1 MLKTRS
7 FMAVSLLLA
16 ACSGAQDPGGEDGDS
31 GDTSG
36 TGATSSGTGSQGN
49 GGGPP
54 GASGGS
60 TGDPGNPG
68 TCVPGVPG
76 TSQLRRLTNAQ
87 YDETVAKLL
96 GLTELNGAPP
106 SSLLVPDQTG
116 SMTGQMW
123 GAYQSVAEQ
132 TARAVMADPNLRKN
146 FLQCELSGDGA
157 ACLSSTIDE
166 FGRRAF
172 RRPLGADEKARFQK
186 LVSEGASMTP
196 SGAPVEVAELLLYG
210 FLISSGFLERQELT
224 ETQDA
229 TGRVALSG
237 HEIASRLSYM
247 LTGTMPDE
255 LLSQAADAGALGTPD
270 QILEHATR
278 LLATPEARDVVARYH
293 RNYLGYIPGNSRWD
307 SPARVGKGTEFT
319 NFQKE
324 LVPAMMAET
333 EKLFD
338 TITFDQGGSFKDLLL
353 TQVGFVNAGTAALYD
368 VSGDFGS
375 ELTEVD
381 LGPARPGFLTRLA
394 FLAGF
399 SDFDRA
405 SPILRGA
412 FISQHVIGVH
422 LDSPDPNAIN
432 TPLPT
437 SADLDTN
444 RKQVDAQTSGGPC
457 LECHHVYIN
466 PPGFV
471 MEAFDTVGAP
481 QIAEKRSGAP
491 IDTKAEIT
499 LSFGGEPVPVNSP
512 AELMGI
518 IATSKEANRFYAQ
531 SIVSSAY
538 ERLPNSFDACVV
550 DDLGTKLTAGY
561 AIRDLLAD
569 LAKTEAFRTRTIEG
583 N

>member
-7 FMAVSLLLA
+7 FIALSLLLA
-16 ACSGAQDPGGEDGDS
+16 ACSGAQDPGGEDGNS
-31 GDTSG
+31 GDGSGSGAAPSG
-36 TGATSSGTGSQGN
+36 TGAQGN
-49 GGGPP
+49 GSGT
-54 GASGGS
+54 GGS
-60 TGDPGNPG
+60 TGHPGDPPA
-68 TCVPGVPG
+68 CESGVAA

-87 YDETVAKLL
+87 YDKTVAKLL
-96 GLTELNGAPP
+96 GLTELSGAPP
-106 SSLLVPDQTG
+106 SSLLVPDNTG
-116 SMTGQMW
+116 SMNGLMW
-123 GAYQSVAEQ
+123 SSYQTVAEQ
-132 TARAVMADPNLRKN
+132 IAREVMADPNLRKN
-146 FLQCELSGDGA
+146 FLKCELTGDGA

-172 RRPLGADEKARFQK
+172 RRPLSPEDKARFQK
-186 LVSEGASMTP
+186 LVDEGAAMTP
-196 SGAPVEVAELLLYG
+196 NGTPEEVAELLLYG
-210 FLISSGFLERQELT
+210 LLISSGFLERQELT
-224 ETQDA
+224 GTKDSS
-229 TGRVALSG
+229 GRVALSG

-255 LLSQAADAGALGTPD
+255 LLSQAADSDELKTPD

-278 LLATPEARDVVARYH
+278 LLEMPEAREVVARYH
-293 RNYLGYIPGNSRWD
+293 REYLGYIPGNSRWD
-307 SPARVGKGTEFT
+307 SPARVGKGPDFKG
-319 NFQKE
+319 FKKE

-338 TITFDQGGSFKDLLL
+338 KVTFDQEGSFKDLLL
-353 TQVGFVNAGTAALYD
+353 TQVGFVNAGTAALYGI
-368 VSGDFGS
+368 SGDFGGD
-375 ELTEVD
+375 ELREVD
-381 LGPARPGFLTRLA
+381 LGPERPGFLTRLA

-412 FISQHVIGVH
+412 FISQRVIGVH
-422 LDSPDPNAIN
+422 IDSPDPNAIN

-457 LECHHVYIN
+457 LECHHTYIN

-481 QIAEKRSGAP
+481 QTTEKRTGAP

-499 LSFGGEPVPVNSP
+499 LAVGAEPVPVNSP
-512 AELMGI
+512 AELMEV

-531 SIVSSAY
+531 SILSSAY
-538 ERLPNSFDACVV
+538 ERLPNEFDACVV
-550 DDLGTKLTAGY
+550 DDLGTKLLTGY
-561 AIRDLLAD
+561 SIKNLLAD
-569 LAKTEAFRTRTIEG
+569 LARTEAFRTRTIEE